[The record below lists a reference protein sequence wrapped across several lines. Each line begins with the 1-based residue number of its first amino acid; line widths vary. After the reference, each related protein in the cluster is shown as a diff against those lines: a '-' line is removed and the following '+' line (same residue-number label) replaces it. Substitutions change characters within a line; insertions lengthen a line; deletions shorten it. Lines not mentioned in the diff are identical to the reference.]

1 MLVVQGTMAG
11 LEFQTWLRTPVHQC
25 FASGV
30 SVEVLRLMLMYL
42 LPKTRGP
49 NYLPWFLGIN
59 SGTKRRSL
67 RILQAYPSLREQGH

>member
-1 MLVVQGTMAG
+1 MA
-11 LEFQTWLRTPVHQC
+11 QSQC

-30 SVEVLRLMLMYL
+30 SVEVLRLVLMSL

-49 NYLPWFLGIN
+49 NYLPWFLRIN

-67 RILQAYPSLREQGH
+67 RTLQA